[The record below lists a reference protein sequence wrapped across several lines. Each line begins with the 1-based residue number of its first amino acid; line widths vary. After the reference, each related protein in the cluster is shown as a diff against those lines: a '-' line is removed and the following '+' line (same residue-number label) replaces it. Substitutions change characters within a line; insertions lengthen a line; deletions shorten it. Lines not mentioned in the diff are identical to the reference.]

1 MWLIIG
7 GVCVVVVISTY
18 CVYSAI
24 DSRLSEMFRVNK
36 HNIDLVLDRVYENKR
51 SMEELSESIEFIK
64 EELREVKE
72 SHPGEGVRR
81 IDKEIL
87 AHIKLIG
94 RVQYNIFEDSQ
105 NTWNTLHSY
114 LTDLDLSGKYKYEW
128 STRDPEDS
136 YEIFRKQARDSA
148 TYFLDGYKGFYEN
161 ED

>member
-1 MWLIIG
+1 MWLMIG
-7 GVCVVVVISTY
+7 VISVVIIVCAF
-18 CVYSAI
+18 CVHASLDKRMVELAH
-24 DSRLSEMFRVNK
+24 LNAL
-36 HNIDLVLDRVYENKR
+36 NIDKVLR
-51 SMEELSESIEFIK
+51 SVGDANQDTEALRDEFSELKEFIAEK
-64 EELREVKE
+64 LEERA
-72 SHPGEGVRR
+72 GVRR

-94 RVQYNIFEDSQ
+94 RAQYNIFEDSQ

-148 TYFLDGYKGFYEN
+148 TYFLDGDKGFYEN
-161 ED
+161 EK